1 MLNLSGI
8 PRRHHIKEGK
18 DMDTIGLHQT
28 RFKPDMGSGGIV
40 GFISTIDVLFCPT
53 SVGAAILSPGA

>member
-1 MLNLSGI
+1 
-8 PRRHHIKEGK
+8 
-18 DMDTIGLHQT
+18 MDTIGLHQT